1 MSEILNIIT
10 QFFNETVSPLV
21 SVFNSFSPEIK
32 GAITAVTS
40 ISFVVIGLKALRRW
54 LS

>member
-1 MSEILNIIT
+1 MSDILNIIT

-21 SVFNSFSPEIK
+21 SVFNSFPSEVKAAVIS
-32 GAITAVTS
+32 VTS
-40 ISFVVIGLKALRRW
+40 ISFVVVGIKAVRRW